1 LLDEQTLNPGS
12 EISSMHARTIRSR
25 IIRSVASAVATA
37 LITATAALA
46 QGSSTSYSIGANA
59 GLVIPI
65 SDLGDFTSSGYTI
78 AATLGMHQAL
88 APIAFR
94 VEGSF
99 TELPWKDNLA
109 QGAKRRIYG
118 FALDGMYNLGT
129 ASSSGGLYLTGGL
142 GYFGSKDSDFQT
154 PFGNTETSTNWDFG
168 LNAGLGYYLPLS
180 GFTVYFEGRYRNIFS
195 STNQVMFPITVGVA
209 F

>member
-1 LLDEQTLNPGS
+1 
-12 EISSMHARTIRSR
+12 MHARTIRSR
-25 IIRSVASAVATA
+25 TIRVVGCTVAIVLLS
-37 LITATAALA
+37 ATAARA
-46 QGSSTSYSIGANA
+46 QGSSTAYSIGANA
-59 GLVIPI
+59 GLVIPV
-65 SDLGDFTSSGYTI
+65 SDLADITSSGYTI

-88 APIAFR
+88 SPIAFR
-94 VEGSF
+94 VEGSY

-109 QGAKRRIYG
+109 NGAKRRIYG

-129 ASSSGGLYLTGGL
+129 ASTNGGLYLTGGV

-154 PFGNTETSTNWDFG
+154 PFGNAETSTRWDFG

-180 GFTVYFEGRYRNIFS
+180 GFTVYFEGRYRNVFS

>member
-1 LLDEQTLNPGS
+1 
-12 EISSMHARTIRSR
+12 MHARTICSR
-25 IIRSVASAVATA
+25 ALRLVGAASA
-37 LITATAALA
+37 AALFVAAPVHA
-46 QGSSTSYSIGANA
+46 QGSATSYSIGANA
-59 GLVIPI
+59 GLVIPV
-65 SDLGDFTSSGYTI
+65 SDLGDVTSSGYTI
-78 AATLGMHQAL
+78 AATLGMHQSL
-88 APIAFR
+88 SPIAFR

-99 TELPWKDNLA
+99 TELPWKDNIA
-109 QGAKRRIYG
+109 PNAKRRIYG
-118 FALDGMYNLGT
+118 FALDGMFNLGT
-129 ASSSGGLYLTGGL
+129 ASSNGGLYLTGGL

-154 PFGNTETSTNWDFG
+154 PFGNAETSTNWDIG

>member
-1 LLDEQTLNPGS
+1 
-12 EISSMHARTIRSR
+12 MHASTIHSR
-25 IIRSVASAVATA
+25 AVHVVGAAAVALLLVATTA
-37 LITATAALA
+37 RA
-46 QGSSTSYSIGANA
+46 QGSSSSYSIGANA
-59 GLVIPI
+59 GLVIPV
-65 SDLGDFTSSGYTI
+65 SDLADVASSGYTI
-78 AATLGMHQAL
+78 AATLGMHQSL
-88 APIAFR
+88 APISFR

-109 QGAKRRIYG
+109 RGAKHRIYG

-129 ASSSGGLYLTGGL
+129 ASTNGGLYLTGGV
-142 GYFGSKDSDFQT
+142 GYFGAKDTDVQF
-154 PFGNTETSTNWDFG
+154 FLGAAETSTDWNFG

-195 STNQVMFPITVGVA
+195 NTNQVMFPITVGVA

>member
-1 LLDEQTLNPGS
+1 MDAST
-12 EISSMHARTIRSR
+12 IRYRTIAF
-25 IIRSVASAVATA
+25 IGLALVAIFCDASPAR
-37 LITATAALA
+37 A
-46 QGSSTSYSIGANA
+46 QGSSTSYAIGANA
-59 GLVIPI
+59 GLVIPV
-65 SDLGDFTSSGYTI
+65 SDLADITSSGYTI
-78 AATLGMHQAL
+78 AATLGMHQSL
-88 APIAFR
+88 SPVAFR

-99 TELPWKDNLA
+99 TELPWKDNIA
-109 QGAKRRIYG
+109 QNAKRRIYG

-129 ASSSGGLYLTGGL
+129 ASTNGGLYLTGGL

-154 PFGNTETSTNWDFG
+154 PFGTAETSTNWDVG

>member
-1 LLDEQTLNPGS
+1 MDAS
-12 EISSMHARTIRSR
+12 TIRSR
-25 IIRSVASAVATA
+25 TIGFAAVALVTILLDASTA
-37 LITATAALA
+37 RA
-46 QGSSTSYSIGANA
+46 QGSSTSYAIGANA
-59 GLVIPI
+59 GLVIPV
-65 SDLGDFTSSGYTI
+65 SDLADFTSSGYTI
-78 AATLGMHQAL
+78 AATLGMHQSL
-88 APIAFR
+88 SPVAFR

-99 TELPWKDNLA
+99 TELPWKDNIA
-109 QGAKRRIYG
+109 QNAKRRIYG

-129 ASSSGGLYLTGGL
+129 ASTNGGLYLTGGL

-154 PFGNTETSTNWDFG
+154 PFGAAETSTNWDVG

>member
-1 LLDEQTLNPGS
+1 MDAS
-12 EISSMHARTIRSR
+12 TIRSR
-25 IIRSVASAVATA
+25 TLGFIGFALVAIFFDASTA
-37 LITATAALA
+37 RA
-46 QGSSTSYSIGANA
+46 QGSSTSYAIGANA
-59 GLVIPI
+59 GLVIPV
-65 SDLGDFTSSGYTI
+65 SDLADLTSSGYTI
-78 AATLGMHQAL
+78 AATLGMHQSL
-88 APIAFR
+88 SPVAFR

-99 TELPWKDNLA
+99 TELPWKDNTLA
-109 QGAKRRIYG
+109 PNAKRRIYG

-129 ASSSGGLYLTGGL
+129 ASTNGGLYLTGGL

-154 PFGNTETSTNWDFG
+154 PFGAAETSTNWDVG

>member
-1 LLDEQTLNPGS
+1 
-12 EISSMHARTIRSR
+12 MHARTICSR
-25 IIRSVASAVATA
+25 ALRLVGVASA
-37 LITATAALA
+37 AALVVAAPVHA

-59 GLVIPI
+59 GLVIPV

-78 AATLGMHQAL
+78 AATLGMHQSL
-88 APIAFR
+88 APISFR

-109 QGAKRRIYG
+109 QNAKRRIYG
-118 FALDGMYNLGT
+118 FALDGMFNLGT
-129 ASSSGGLYLTGGL
+129 ASSNGGLYLTGGL

-154 PFGNTETSTNWDFG
+154 PFGSAETSTNWDIG
-168 LNAGLGYYLPLS
+168 LNAGLGYYLPLR
-180 GFTVYFEGRYRNIFS
+180 GFTVYFEGRYRNVFS
-195 STNQVMFPITVGVA
+195 NTNQVMFPITVGVA

>member
-1 LLDEQTLNPGS
+1 
-12 EISSMHARTIRSR
+12 MHTSTIRSHT
-25 IIRSVASAVATA
+25 IGFIALALVAVVVDASTA
-37 LITATAALA
+37 RA
-46 QGSSTSYSIGANA
+46 QGSSSSYSIGANA
-59 GLVIPI
+59 GLVIPV
-65 SDLGDFTSSGYTI
+65 SDLADITSSGYTI
-78 AATLGMHQAL
+78 AATLGMHQSL
-88 APIAFR
+88 SPIAFR

-109 QGAKRRIYG
+109 QSNAKHRIYG

-129 ASSSGGLYLTGGL
+129 ASTNGGLYLTGGI
-142 GYFGSKDSDFQT
+142 GYFGSKDSDLQT
-154 PFGNTETSTNWDFG
+154 LVGSAETSTNWNVG

-195 STNQVMFPITVGVA
+195 DRNQVMFPITVGVA